1 MPADFR
7 NEKLIRELTRQAA
20 IFVGQNSN
28 GTSLITV
35 TNVVISDNAKTGK
48 IFVSVLPVHK
58 EEAALDFLKR
68 QQREFST
75 YAQKNIKTGRLPRLS
90 FELDL
95 GEKNRQL
102 IEEISKKS

>member
-1 MPADFR
+1 MVESFR
-7 NEKLIRELTRQAA
+7 NEKLIREISRQAA

-35 TNVVISDNAKTGK
+35 TNVVISNNAKTGK
-48 IFVSVLPVHK
+48 VFVSVLPVHK
-58 EEAALDFLKR
+58 EKAAMDFLKR
-68 QQREFST
+68 QQKEFSSFL
-75 YAQKNIKTGRLPRLS
+75 QKNIKTGQLPRLS

-95 GEKNRQL
+95 GEKNRQR